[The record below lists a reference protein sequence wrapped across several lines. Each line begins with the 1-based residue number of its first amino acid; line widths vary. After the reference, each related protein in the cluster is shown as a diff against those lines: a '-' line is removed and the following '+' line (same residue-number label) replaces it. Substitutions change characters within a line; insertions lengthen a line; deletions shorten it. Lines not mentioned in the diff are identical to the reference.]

1 MVNELWQS
9 GNKSYP
15 SNWIEFQDWFATEDS
30 CTAYLEHMRWPKGF
44 CCPSCGAIDVPTRAT
59 RGRLICRSCRHQSS
73 VTAGTIFDKTRTP
86 LRVWFA
92 AAWYITNQKQ
102 GVSALGLQRVLG
114 LNSYQTAWTML
125 HRFRRAMVRPDR
137 DLLSGTVEVDEVFLA
152 LSRRD
157 ARNPRPP
164 GSKAHNRSHLVAVA
178 VAIEVL
184 EPKGFGRI
192 RLQRIAAPTI
202 DAIVPFVQANIAPGS
217 TVRTD
222 GSAIYATLKDNGFK
236 HDPHVILG
244 SKVPAHEPLPG
255 VHRIAALIKRWL
267 LGTHQGAVDPRHV
280 DYYLDEFTFRFNR
293 RTSRS
298 RGMLFY
304 RLIQQSA
311 VAAPATYA
319 NIRDNHHPLR
329 ATSDRLKA
337 VELNG

>member
-1 MVNELWQS
+1 MNKIWQS
-9 GNKSYP
+9 GIKGYP
-15 SNWIEFQDWFATEDS
+15 SNWIEFQDWFVTEES
-30 CTAYLEHMRWPKGF
+30 CAGYLEHLRWPKGF
-44 CCPSCGAIDVPTRAT
+44 CCPSCGAIDEPTRAT

-73 VTAGTIFDKTRTP
+73 VTAGTVFDKTRTP

-137 DLLSGTVEVDEVFLA
+137 DLLSGIVEVDEVFLA
-152 LSRRD
+152 LNRKD
-157 ARNPRPP
+157 KENPGAP
-164 GSKAHNRSHLVAVA
+164 GSKSHNRSHLVAIA
-178 VAIEVL
+178 VAIEVHD
-184 EPKGFGRI
+184 PKGFGRI

-202 DAIVPFVQANIAPGS
+202 DAIVPFVKDNIASGS

-222 GSAIYATLKDNGFK
+222 GSAIYATLKDDGFK

-255 VHRIAALIKRWL
+255 VHRIAALIKRWF

-280 DYYLDEFTFRFNR
+280 DYYLEEFTFRFNR
-293 RTSRS
+293 RKSGS

-304 RLIQQSA
+304 RLIQQSV
-311 VAAPATYA
+311 VAPPATYA
-319 NIRDNHHPLR
+319 NIRDNHHPTR
-329 ATSDRLKA
+329 PAPDQPRA